1 MPDGAVS
8 PPEAELAALDRLF
21 STLIRER
28 ISHGDL
34 KGHNLFWQAHE
45 QGGEWALIDLDAMR
59 KHHSQASFARAYA
72 RDRAR
77 FLRNWPQ
84 DSGLYRL
91 LEQRIP
97 ASATPPGLERQA
109 TTTPAAVDE
118 LNESRGCRSHSATA
132 SCFEEVLP
140 WH

>member
-1 MPDGAVS
+1 DIIARFKPCLDMPDGAVS

-97 ASATPPGLERQA
+97 RLGD
-109 TTTPAAVDE
+109 AA
-118 LNESRGCRSHSATA
+118 GA
-132 SCFEEVLP
+132 
-140 WH
+140 